1 MANEAAGSGS
11 EQTGGCEGTGAEGLP
26 GGAVVPCSCLQN
38 IPEQCSAGDRT
49 EQEGVPG
56 TIPRPWCASLS
67 GHIDGP
73 QLELEAGRRWGN
85 AVGYCGPLYEVCV
98 CIRDIKLPP
107 LINGDTETWLAFD
120 PCLGKERWAHLD
132 IT

>member
-1 MANEAAGSGS
+1 MANEDAGSGN
-11 EQTGGCEGTGAEGLP
+11 EQTGGCEGAGAEGLP

-56 TIPRPWCASLS
+56 TIPRLWCAALA
-67 GHIDGP
+67 GHMDGP

-98 CIRDIKLPP
+98 CIHDIKLPP
-107 LINGDTETWLAFD
+107 LKTSPMAGI
-120 PCLGKERWAHLD
+120 
-132 IT
+132 